1 MRKQTMLMILD
12 GFGLNSHSFGN
23 AIAQANTPNLDAIF
37 TKYPWTKLIAC
48 GQSVGLPDGQMG
60 NSEVGHMNI
69 GAGRIIYQ
77 DLSLISKEISEG
89 TFFANQVLVEAMDR
103 AKSSGKAL
111 HLLGLLS
118 DGGVH
123 SHIEHLFAL
132 LDMAKQ
138 RGLEKVYIH
147 AFLDGRDVPPHCAG
161 QYIDA
166 LENKIS
172 EIGIGKIASIGGRY
186 FGMDRDKR
194 WERVQ
199 VAYDAFTMGD
209 DPKVSVKYLLADSAS
224 EALEAAYSRDET
236 DEFVTPTFIRGAK
249 PVRDGDSIIMFN
261 FRPDR
266 AREITRSFVDEELKD
281 LKRSTIYKNLHYVTM
296 TVYDATIKNV
306 HVAYPPRHIRNT
318 LGEYISSL
326 GLRQLRI
333 AETEKYAHVTFFFNG
348 GVEKPYEGED
358 RILVKSPG
366 VATYDLKPEMSAP
379 EVTEKVIDAVKS
391 EKYDLII
398 LNFANSDMVGHT
410 GVMDAAIKAVEKLDT
425 LVSEIVDCVLSLDG
439 QILLTAD
446 HGNSDVMLDEND
458 NVVTSHSL
466 NLVPLV
472 HISQNPCVFKEMA
485 SGWGQYIDGRNNS
498 NIMEPQ
504 GRWGKLADIAPTLLS
519 LMGLKVPPEM
529 TGDVLFK

>member
-1 MRKQTMLMILD
+1 MRKQAMLMILD

-37 TKYPWTKLIAC
+37 AKYPWTKLIAC

-77 DLSLISKEISEG
+77 DLSLISKDISEG
-89 TFFANQVLVEAMDR
+89 EFFKNEVLIEAMDR
-103 AKSSGKAL
+103 AKSKGTAL

-138 RGLEKVYIH
+138 RDIKEVYIH
-147 AFLDGRDVPPHCAG
+147 AFLDGRDVPPQCAG

-166 LENKIS
+166 LEKKNS
-172 EIGIGKIASIGGRY
+172 ELGIGKIASIGGRY

-194 WERVQ
+194 WERIQ
-199 VAYDAFTMGD
+199 IAYDALTMGEN
-209 DPKVSVKYLLADSAS
+209 PEEEAKYLLADSAS
-224 EALEAAYSRDET
+224 EAVKDAYSRDET

-249 PVRDGDSIIMFN
+249 PVSDGDSIIMFN

-266 AREITRSFVDEELKD
+266 AREITRSFVDTELKELNRPTLFKD
-281 LKRSTIYKNLHYVTM
+281 LHYVTM

-306 HVAYPPRHIRNT
+306 HVAYPPRHIKNT

-326 GLRQLRI
+326 GLKQLRI

-348 GVEKPYEGED
+348 GVEEPYDGED
-358 RILVKSPG
+358 RILIKSPS
-366 VATYDLKPEMSAP
+366 VATYDLQPEMSAP
-379 EVTEKVIDAVKS
+379 EVAENVIDAVKS

-446 HGNSDVMLDEND
+446 HGNSDMMIDEDD

-472 HISQNPCVFKEMA
+472 HISRNPCEFKEMA
-485 SGWGQYIDGRNNS
+485 SGWGEYVAGRENS
-498 NIMEPQ
+498 KVMEPQ
-504 GRWGKLADIAPTLLS
+504 GPWGKLADIAPTLLS
-519 LMGLKVPPEM
+519 LMGLEVPPEM
-529 TGDVLFK
+529 TGDVLIK

>member
-1 MRKQTMLMILD
+1 MRKQAMLMILD

-23 AIAQANTPNLDAIF
+23 AIAQANTPNLDVIF

-77 DLSLISKEISEG
+77 DLSLISKDISEG
-89 TFFANQVLVEAMDR
+89 EFFKNEVLIEAMDR
-103 AKSSGKAL
+103 AKSKGTAL

-138 RGLEKVYIH
+138 RDIKDVYIH
-147 AFLDGRDVPPHCAG
+147 AFLDGRDVPPQCAG

-166 LENKIS
+166 LEKKMS
-172 EIGIGKIASIGGRY
+172 ELGIGKIASIGGRY

-194 WERVQ
+194 WERIQ
-199 VAYDAFTMGD
+199 IAYDALTMGEN
-209 DPKVSVKYLLADSAS
+209 PEVEAKYLLADSAS
-224 EALEAAYSRDET
+224 EAIKGAYSREET

-249 PVRDGDSIIMFN
+249 PVNDGDSIIMFN

-266 AREITRSFVDEELKD
+266 AREITRSFVDTELKE
-281 LKRSTIYKNLHYVTM
+281 LKRPTLFKDLHYVTM

-306 HVAYPPRHIRNT
+306 HVAYPPRHIKNT

-326 GLRQLRI
+326 GLKQLRI

-348 GVEKPYEGED
+348 GVEEPYDGED
-358 RILVKSPG
+358 RILIKSPS
-366 VATYDLKPEMSAP
+366 VATYDLQPEMSAP
-379 EVTEKVIDAVKS
+379 EVAENVIDAVKS

-425 LVSEIVDCVLSLDG
+425 LVSEIIDCVLSLDG

-446 HGNSDVMLDEND
+446 HGNSDMMIDEDD

-472 HISQNPCVFKEMA
+472 HISRNPCEFKEMA
-485 SGWGQYIDGRNNS
+485 SGWGEYVAGRENS
-498 NIMEPQ
+498 KVMEPQ
-504 GRWGKLADIAPTLLS
+504 GPWGKLADIAPTLLS
-519 LMGLKVPPEM
+519 LMGLEVPPEM
-529 TGDVLFK
+529 TGDVLIK

>member
-1 MRKQTMLMILD
+1 MRKQAMLMILD

-48 GQSVGLPDGQMG
+48 GKSVGLPDGQMG

-77 DLSLISKEISEG
+77 DLSLISKDISEG
-89 TFFANQVLVEAMDR
+89 EFFKNEVLIEAMDR
-103 AKSSGKAL
+103 AKSKGTAL

-138 RGLEKVYIH
+138 RDIKEVYIH
-147 AFLDGRDVPPHCAG
+147 AFLDGRDVPPQCAG

-166 LENKIS
+166 LEKKIS
-172 EIGIGKIASIGGRY
+172 ELGIGKIASIGGRY

-194 WERVQ
+194 WERIQ
-199 VAYDAFTMGD
+199 IAYDALTMGEN
-209 DPKVSVKYLLADSAS
+209 PEEEAKYLLADSAS
-224 EALEAAYSRDET
+224 EAVKAAYSRDET

-249 PVRDGDSIIMFN
+249 PVSDGDSIIMFN

-266 AREITRSFVDEELKD
+266 AREITRSFVDTELKELNRPTLFKD
-281 LKRSTIYKNLHYVTM
+281 LHYVTM

-306 HVAYPPRHIRNT
+306 HVAYPPRHIKNT

-326 GLRQLRI
+326 GLKQLRI

-358 RILVKSPG
+358 RILIKSPS
-366 VATYDLKPEMSAP
+366 VATYDLQPEMSAP
-379 EVTEKVIDAVKS
+379 EVAENVIDAVKS

-425 LVSEIVDCVLSLDG
+425 LVSEIIDCVLSLDG

-446 HGNSDVMLDEND
+446 HGNSDMMIDEDD

-472 HISQNPCVFKEMA
+472 HISRNPCEFKEMA
-485 SGWGQYIDGRNNS
+485 SGWGEYVAGRENS
-498 NIMEPQ
+498 KVMEPQ
-504 GRWGKLADIAPTLLS
+504 GPWGKLADIAPTLLS
-519 LMGLKVPPEM
+519 LMGLEVPPEM
-529 TGDVLFK
+529 TGDVLIK